1 MNCLLNE
8 KVVKSEVPEL
18 AKTQTAHEKR
28 VWEYRIGEL
37 MKTEQVLEGDL
48 YNLFAVLMSLCDS
61 DIKNKVESMTEFPV
75 LKKNWILWD

>member
-1 MNCLLNE
+1 
-8 KVVKSEVPEL
+8 
-18 AKTQTAHEKR
+18 
-28 VWEYRIGEL
+28 

-75 LKKNWILWD
+75 LKKTGFYGTAIYD